1 MTDAF
6 YHSDIFSQ
14 TVFLRMNFL
23 GLVLKKRRDRHK
35 TSNREIQDSVQYCAL
50 GYFCLVLSTSTI
62 SSSVGFMN
70 APKHCVGTVFC
81 LHRITEDEL
90 FFSEQMLPLSN
101 ITSLML

>member
-1 MTDAF
+1 MTAAF

-14 TVFLRMNFL
+14 TVFLTMNFL
-23 GLVLKKRRDRHK
+23 GLLLKKRRDRHK

-50 GYFCLVLSTSTI
+50 GYFCLALSTSTI
-62 SSSVGFMN
+62 SSSVRFMN

-81 LHRITEDEL
+81 LHRIIEDEL

>member
-1 MTDAF
+1 
-6 YHSDIFSQ
+6 
-14 TVFLRMNFL
+14 
-23 GLVLKKRRDRHK
+23 
-35 TSNREIQDSVQYCAL
+35 
-50 GYFCLVLSTSTI
+50 
-62 SSSVGFMN
+62 MN